1 MSSSKFI
8 GQTNWKGVTVNLYQ
22 SIDIEGDKKSTYSYY
37 TNAVTGEPVYYEM
50 VGYDSLLGSHYDR
63 YYVEYFNFNTNPID
77 PSVFAISTSKLV
89 INYIIS
95 YLIIKIYKA

>member
-1 MSSSKFI
+1 MILKE
-8 GQTNWKGVTVNLYQ
+8 TN
-22 SIDIEGDKKSTYSYY
+22 STRIH
-37 TNAVTGEPVYYEM
+37 AVTGEPVYYEII
-50 VGYDSLLGSHYDR
+50 GYDSLLGSHYDR